1 MKTYAVGLDER
12 IDTTGEHFYIAPC
25 GSCHILQLDGR
36 ENIQKH
42 MQSTIECMSK
52 RGFPNFVIIHISS
65 LLDYWQS
72 HIIWKQ
78 IHKNIEI
85 ILD

>member
-1 MKTYAVGLDER
+1 MKTYAIGIEERTGLNK
-12 IDTTGEHFYIAPC
+12 TYYINPC
-25 GSCHILQLDGR
+25 GSDCVLELDGR

-42 MQSTIECMSK
+42 MQSTIDCMSK
-52 RGFPNFVIIHISS
+52 RGYPNFVIIHISS